1 MANKLLVDNS
11 WNDFFTFEQRQAY
24 FPELLNNI
32 KKEYQTY
39 RCFPKWDNIFQ
50 VFSLTS
56 LDKVKVIILGQ
67 DPYHQPNQAH
77 GLAFSV
83 LPKVLVP
90 PSLKNIF
97 QELKDDLEVDN
108 GENGYLIDWAK
119 QGVFLLNTALT
130 VRYNNANSHSNYNW
144 HIFTDNV
151 LRYLNEK
158 KEHLVFILWGNNA
171 RLKKELIDQNKHLI
185 IESSHPS
192 FFSANKGFFGSKPFS
207 KTNNWLIKMQ
217 EDPINWKLSQD
228 YLN

>member
-1 MANKLLVDNS
+1 MASKLLVDNS
-11 WNDFFTFEQRQAY
+11 WNEFFTFEQKQEY

-32 KKEYQTY
+32 KKEYQTH
-39 RCFPKWDNIFQ
+39 RCFPKWDHIFQ
-50 VFSLTS
+50 VFSLIS

-83 LPKVLVP
+83 LPKVPLP
-90 PSLKNIF
+90 PSLRNIF
-97 QELKDDLEVDN
+97 QELKDDLGVDN

-130 VRYNNANSHSNYNW
+130 VRYNNANSHSIYNW

-158 KEHLVFILWGNNA
+158 RENLVFILWGNNA
-171 RLKKELIDQNKHLI
+171 RLKKQLIDQNKHLI
-185 IESSHPS
+185 IESPHPS
-192 FFSANKGFFGSKPFS
+192 FFSANRGFFGSKPFS
-207 KTNNWLIKMQ
+207 RTNDWLIKTGQ
-217 EDPINWKLSQD
+217 EPINWKLSQD